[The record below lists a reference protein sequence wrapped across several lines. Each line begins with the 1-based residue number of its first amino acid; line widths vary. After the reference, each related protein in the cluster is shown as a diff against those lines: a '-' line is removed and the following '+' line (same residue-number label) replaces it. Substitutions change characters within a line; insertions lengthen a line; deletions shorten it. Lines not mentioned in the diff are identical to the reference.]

1 MELASHAGWPVL
13 APALTIARKAV
24 GTQKMPIYVVIPSQE
39 PLDEEIRALVP
50 QEESYE
56 MESVGYAQ

>member
-1 MELASHAGWPVL
+1 
-13 APALTIARKAV
+13 
-24 GTQKMPIYVVIPSQE
+24 MPIYVVIPSQE

-56 MESVGYAQ
+56 MESVGMTELGRD